1 MRIFVVAVGSHGD
14 VLPLLAIATELRRR
28 GHAVTLA
35 APAPFAAMAA
45 RASVPF
51 FALGTEEDYRRAAT
65 ETGLWR
71 PWRGIGAMFRHV
83 SAATEPVYG
92 WLAGTARPGECVVL
106 ASTLALG
113 ARVAQE
119 KLGLDVV
126 TVHLMPLLAGSRTDP
141 PILPG
146 LPLPERL
153 PARIRH
159 WIGWGADRFV
169 IGPAALPALN
179 GFRARLDL
187 PPVRRLRR
195 WWSSPQRV
203 LLTFPRWYA
212 APQPHRM
219 PQSLQVGF
227 PLADRFGDVAE
238 PAPAVAGFLAAGP
251 PPLAFTYGSAMSR
264 SQAFF
269 RTALRVCTRLGRRG
283 LLLAPQGGQVPADL
297 PPSVLHVPYAPFSRV
312 LPRCAALIHHGG
324 IGTVAQALAAGIPQ
338 LVVPVAFDHFDEA
351 RWLGRLGV
359 GTALSRRRFTPA
371 RAVPTLRRLLTDP
384 RVAQACTAAKARM
397 AQEDGVA
404 EACDAVE
411 AFCAGAEH
419 SPQRGN

>member
-1 MRIFVVAVGSHGD
+1 MQVFIVAVGSHGD
-14 VLPLLAIATELRRR
+14 VLPLLAIAAELRRR

-45 RASVPF
+45 RADLPF
-51 FALGTEEDYRRAAT
+51 FALGTEDDYRLAAT
-65 ETGLWR
+65 ETELWR
-71 PWRGIGAMFRHV
+71 PWRGVEAMFRHV
-83 SAATEPVYG
+83 SAATEPVYD
-92 WLAGTARPGECVVL
+92 WLAGNARPGESIVL

-126 TVHLMPLLAGSRTDP
+126 TVHLMPLLARSRTDP

-146 LPLPERL
+146 LPLSERL
-153 PARIRH
+153 PARFRH
-159 WIGWGADRFV
+159 WIGRGADRFV

-179 GFRARLDL
+179 EFRARLDL
-187 PPVRRLRR
+187 PPVLRLRR

-203 LLTFPRWYA
+203 LFAFPRWYA

-238 PAPAVAGFLAAGP
+238 LEPAVARFLDEG
-251 PPLAFTYGSAMSR
+251 PPLAFTYGSAMSG
-264 SQAFF
+264 SQGFF
-269 RTALRVCTRLGRRG
+269 RTALRICERLGRRG
-283 LLLAPQGGQVPADL
+283 LLLAPQGGQVPTDL
-297 PPSVLHVPYAPFSRV
+297 PASVLHVPYAPFSRV

-351 RWLGRLGV
+351 RWLQRLGV
-359 GTALSRRRFTPA
+359 GTSLSRRRFTPA
-371 RAVPTLRRLLTDP
+371 RATSTLHRLLTDP
-384 RVAQACTAAKARM
+384 HVAQACAAAKARM
-397 AQEDGVA
+397 AQEDGVG

-411 AFCAGAEH
+411 AFARTVRSSAA
-419 SPQRGN
+419 

>member
-1 MRIFVVAVGSHGD
+1 MHVFIVAVGSHGD

-35 APAPFAAMAA
+35 APAPFAAMAD
-45 RASVPF
+45 RASLPF
-51 FALGTEEDYRRAAT
+51 FALGSEEDYRRAAVET
-65 ETGLWR
+65 ELWR
-71 PWRGIGAMFRHV
+71 PWRGVKALFRHV
-83 SAATEPVYG
+83 SGLTEPTYA
-92 WLAGTARPGECVVL
+92 WLAGIARPGESIVL

-141 PILPG
+141 PVLPG
-146 LPLPERL
+146 LPLPERV
-153 PARIRH
+153 PARLRH
-159 WIGWGADRFV
+159 WIGRGADRLV

-179 GFRARLDL
+179 EFRARLDL
-187 PPVRRLRR
+187 PPVLRLRR

-203 LLTFPRWYA
+203 LFAFPRWYA

-238 PAPAVAGFLAAGP
+238 LEPAVARFLDEG
-251 PPLAFTYGSAMSR
+251 PPLAFTYGSAMSG
-264 SQAFF
+264 SHGFF
-269 RTALRVCTRLGRRG
+269 RTALRICERLGRRG
-283 LLLAPQGGQVPADL
+283 LLLAPQGGQVPTDL
-297 PPSVLHVPYAPFSRV
+297 PASVLHVPYAPFSRV

-351 RWLGRLGV
+351 RWLQRLGV
-359 GTALSRRRFTPA
+359 GTSLSRRRFTPA
-371 RAVPTLRRLLTDP
+371 RATSTLRRLLTDP
-384 RVAQACTAAKARM
+384 HVAQACAAAKARM
-397 AQEDGVA
+397 AQEDGVG

-411 AFCAGAEH
+411 AFARTVRSSAA
-419 SPQRGN
+419 